1 VAKDSFHDA
10 VRSALEKEAWVITDD
25 PFKIRISPTTN
36 LYVDLGAERV
46 IAAIRAE
53 DKIAVEVKSF
63 IGTSSMF
70 EFHLAVGQFTNYRYA
85 LADFEPDR
93 KLYLAVPVESYND
106 FFKQDFIQS
115 VIQRSEISLLIY
127 EPEQGE
133 IVQWTS

>member
-1 VAKDSFHDA
+1 MAKDSFHDA